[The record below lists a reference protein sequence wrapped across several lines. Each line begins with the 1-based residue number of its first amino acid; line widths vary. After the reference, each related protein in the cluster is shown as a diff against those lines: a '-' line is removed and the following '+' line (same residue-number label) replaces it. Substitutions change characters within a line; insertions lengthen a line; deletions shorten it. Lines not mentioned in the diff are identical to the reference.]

1 MRQVTKMPCHLRDAF
16 QSSWFSGRACNS
28 LQRET
33 GSRLTPKYLILPHCP
48 SQPPAFFF
56 FFVLSFLSLFFLS
69 LKSNIGAKFLQKRTG
84 RYGSINRQREF
95 LKIRRRCLDSRDPQ
109 LSTCSMCWSPQ
120 SSFQSFF
127 FKKDLIIFPLW
138 SVPFF
143 TMIQKDSR
151 VWWRECWI
159 MKEKTW
165 FLFPRI
171 SLGCGLTAVTVVLPL
186 VLLLSELGN
195 TLCTYPAGAVNIKW
209 AELPLC
215 DFACRRAWSTHST
228 MNIHGLTPWIV
239 TATRIEWLIP
249 TLTHA
254 QEGKENDTLSSWDTR
269 AHERKKILKAANTR
283 TPGCIIFQRS
293 HPWEKKVHSYAIK

>member
-120 SSFQSFF
+120 SSFQSFLF
-127 FKKDLIIFPLW
+127 LKRFNHLPSLISTLLHHDTEGGQQGVVERVLDYERKDLVSVPEEQWAVVSRRWLW
-138 SVPFF
+138 S
-143 TMIQKDSR
+143 
-151 VWWRECWI
+151 CH
-159 MKEKTW
+159 W
-165 FLFPRI
+165 F
-171 SLGCGLTAVTVVLPL
+171 C
-186 VLLLSELGN
+186 
-195 TLCTYPAGAVNIKW
+195 C
-209 AELPLC
+209 
-215 DFACRRAWSTHST
+215 
-228 MNIHGLTPWIV
+228 
-239 TATRIEWLIP
+239 
-249 TLTHA
+249 
-254 QEGKENDTLSSWDTR
+254 
-269 AHERKKILKAANTR
+269 
-283 TPGCIIFQRS
+283 
-293 HPWEKKVHSYAIK
+293 

>member
-1 MRQVTKMPCHLRDAF
+1 M
-16 QSSWFSGRACNS
+16 N
-28 LQRET
+28 
-33 GSRLTPKYLILPHCP
+33 
-48 SQPPAFFF
+48 
-56 FFVLSFLSLFFLS
+56 
-69 LKSNIGAKFLQKRTG
+69 
-84 RYGSINRQREF
+84 
-95 LKIRRRCLDSRDPQ
+95 
-109 LSTCSMCWSPQ
+109 
-120 SSFQSFF
+120 
-127 FKKDLIIFPLW
+127 
-138 SVPFF
+138 
-143 TMIQKDSR
+143 
-151 VWWRECWI
+151 
-159 MKEKTW
+159 EKTW
-165 FLFPRI
+165 FLFPRT

-186 VLLLSELGN
+186 VLLRSELGN

-215 DFACRRAWSTHST
+215 DFACRRARSTHSM

-293 HPWEKKVHSYAIK
+293 HPWGKKRPFIGNQITFQGGAFPHSLSHTNWWSWPQIRRHKTLHPLDPGSTSRFEY